1 MKKITL
7 GILAHVDAG
16 KTTLTE
22 SILLETGMIRSAG
35 RVDNGNAFLDTE
47 ELEKK
52 RGVTIV
58 SKQAV
63 INCSKDHSLNSC
75 NDDVKIT
82 IIDTPGHV
90 DFIGETERAMSVM
103 DMAVLVVSGP
113 DGVTDS
119 TKRLAALLDIY
130 RVPYVIYVNK
140 MDMCERAREEIINEL
155 QTNLGSGTISAS
167 PLIKAS
173 DESSP
178 SEDVLSIKEE
188 IASLSELSIEQFLD
202 TGDISDAVISDLL
215 YKGLFH
221 PVLFGS
227 ALKNIGTDDL
237 IRILTGLTRIQKYKE
252 ESAAKIFK
260 VTYENGAKLCFVKIT
275 GGTFNVRD
283 TVLTSGENDEANP
296 IEEKISQIRLYSG
309 GKYESIKTAEAGDVV
324 TFLGLEKAEIGMGL
338 GDEPDD
344 DRGFTRPVLR
354 YNMILPIDTP
364 VITFMPKL
372 RELISEDPLLDIESD
387 QDTGEIHVSVMGEF
401 QLEILAAMILERYN
415 VKVTFDEGNLIYKET
430 IASPVMG
437 YGHFEPLRHYSEVQ
451 LLLEPL
457 PEGRGIEIASDLSV
471 SDLGIN
477 WQKTILATLEND
489 LPPGVLTKSEL
500 TDVRITLVSGR
511 SHLKHSD
518 SQDFKEATRRAVRQA
533 LMKTE
538 CILLEPY
545 FDFKIYLPSINMGRA
560 MTDINQMDGKC
571 SLENQTDEQAII
583 IGSAPAR
590 FLKNYQAELTKYTSG
605 KGRINLRPG
614 SYKPCKPEY
623 LESLNISY
631 DPDSD
636 AKNPSGSIFCAHGA
650 GYYVPWYECEALMH
664 LPSMEDKYFE
674 VITDSDDDA
683 LLKEAQRV
691 KDAALQGN
699 KQTSVES
706 RLEAI
711 GTDEIDSILMSTTHA
726 NAGKEKRNGKRVY
739 LRKNTSIARD
749 RAFYGSDIG
758 SDDISGEKANNHN
771 TKIKTPKVKPKY
783 LLVDGY
789 NIIHAW
795 TELKNLLSNPDNSG
809 GRRSNQDSI
818 ELEGARYRLLDIMS
832 EYRVMRDT
840 EVIVVFDAYNVRGHF
855 TEKLDYMGVHVVYTK
870 EAETA
875 DQYIARFTIQNTK
888 NMDITVATS
897 DGLIQLIIRGEN
909 SKLMSAAELE
919 TDIKNC
925 RKKVV
930 ETGTEEKLFG
940 HITEIE

>member
-22 SILLETGMIRSAG
+22 SILLETGMIRNAG

-63 INCSKDHSLNSC
+63 INCSKNHPLNSC
-75 NDDVKIT
+75 DDDVKIT

-119 TKRLAALLDIY
+119 TKRLASLLDIY
-130 RVPYVIYVNK
+130 RVPYIIYVNK
-140 MDMCERAREEIINEL
+140 MDMCEKHSGEIINEL
-155 QTNLGSGTISAS
+155 KEYLGIGAISAGQ
-167 PLIKAS
+167 LVEES
-173 DESSP
+173 DSNPS
-178 SEDVLSIKEE
+178 SEDILSIKEE
-188 IASLSELSIEQFLD
+188 IASLSEASIEQFLD
-202 TGDISDAVISDLL
+202 TGDISDDIISDLL

-227 ALKNIGTDDL
+227 ALKNQGTDCL
-237 IRILTGLTRIQKYKE
+237 IKFLTRLTRNLKYKE
-252 ESAAKIFK
+252 EPAAKVFK
-260 VTYENGAKLCFVKIT
+260 VSFENGAKLAFAKIT
-275 GGTFNVRD
+275 GGSFSVRD
-283 TVLTSGENDEANP
+283 SVVTSINSDEGSHT
-296 IEEKISQIRLYSG
+296 EEKISQIRLYSG
-309 GKYESIKTAEAGDVV
+309 GKYESIKTADAGDVV
-324 TFLGLEKAEIGMGL
+324 TFVGLEKAEIGTGL
-338 GDEPDD
+338 GNEPDD
-344 DRGFTRPVLR
+344 ERGFSRPVLR

-364 VITFMPKL
+364 VITFIPKL
-372 RELISEDPLLDIESD
+372 REMISEDPLLDIETD
-387 QDTGEIHVSVMGEF
+387 QETGEIRVSVMGEF
-401 QLEILAAMILERYN
+401 QLEILAATILERYN

-457 PEGRGIEIASDLSV
+457 PEGRGIEIASNLSV

-477 WQKTILATLEND
+477 WQKTILSTLEND

-500 TDVRITLVSGR
+500 TDIRITLVSGK

-538 CILLEPY
+538 CVLLEPY
-545 FDFKIYLPSINMGRA
+545 FDFRIYIPSVNMGRA
-560 MTDINQMDGKC
+560 MTDINQMEGKC
-571 SLENQTDEQAII
+571 SLESQTDDQAVIT
-583 IGSAPAR
+583 GTAPAR
-590 FLKNYQAELTKYTSG
+590 LLKNYQAEITKYTSG
-605 KGRINLRPG
+605 KGRISLQPG
-614 SYKPCKPEY
+614 SYKPCSSEY
-623 LESLNISY
+623 MDNLDVSY

-636 AKNPSGSIFCAHGA
+636 AQNPSGSIFCAHGA
-650 GYYVPWYECEALMH
+650 GYYVPWYECEEMMH
-664 LPSMEDKYFE
+664 LPSKEAEYFE
-674 VITDSDDDA
+674 IMTDSDDEA
-683 LLKEAQRV
+683 LLKEAERV
-691 KDAALQGN
+691 KNAALQGN

-739 LRKNTSIARD
+739 LRKSTSIAQD
-749 RAFYGSDIG
+749 RAYYDNGSANLESG
-758 SDDISGEKANNHN
+758 SSRIKKTRTEKE
-771 TKIKTPKVKPKY
+771 KPKY

-795 TELKNLLSNPDNSG
+795 AELKGLLSNPDNYG

-832 EYRVMRDT
+832 EYRVVRDT

-888 NMDITVATS
+888 YMDITVATS

-909 SKLMSAAELE
+909 TKLMSASELE
-919 TDIKNC
+919 MDIKNI
-925 RKKVV
+925 RNKVID
-930 ETGTEEKLFG
+930 TSSEEQIYN
-940 HITEIE
+940 HITEL